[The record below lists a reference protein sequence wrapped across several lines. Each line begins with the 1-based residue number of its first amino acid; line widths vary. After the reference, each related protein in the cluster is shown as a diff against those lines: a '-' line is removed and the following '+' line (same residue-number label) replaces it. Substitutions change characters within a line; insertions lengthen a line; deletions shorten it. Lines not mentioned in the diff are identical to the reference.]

1 MITNLQEQRMHE
13 LVALL
18 SDYDY
23 HYYTLDTPKVTD
35 SEYDRLYD
43 ELRTLETETGVTLPN
58 SPTISIGG
66 PILFAPHKHLSRLW
80 SLDKAQSHDELREWD
95 KKVRKLIKEYNE
107 SNPETILPELTYIL
121 EQKFDGLTVN
131 LTYENGWLRQAA
143 TRGK

>member
-43 ELRTLETETGVTLPN
+43 ELRKLETETGVMLPN
-58 SPTISIGG
+58 SPTHRVGG
-66 PILFAPHKHLSRLW
+66 VTIESFPEHKHLARLW
-80 SLDKAQSHDELREWD
+80 SLDKAQSFDELLEWD
-95 KKVRKLIKEYNE
+95 KRVRKLFDEHNK
-107 SNPETILPELTYIL
+107 SNPDNQLPEPTYVL
-121 EQKFDGLTVN
+121 EQKFDGLTIN
-131 LTYENGWLRQAA
+131 LTYEGGML
-143 TRGK
+143 